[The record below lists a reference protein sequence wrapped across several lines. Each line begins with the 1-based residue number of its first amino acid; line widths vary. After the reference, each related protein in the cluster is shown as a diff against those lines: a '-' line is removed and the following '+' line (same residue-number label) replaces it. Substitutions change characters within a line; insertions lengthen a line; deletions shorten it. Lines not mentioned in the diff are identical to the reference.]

1 MGVASVAF
9 ISRVSAGPIRKSAKG
24 RGAACRSHR
33 QDWLLSAPAIAR
45 IVLKSNLLQL
55 KRLARSVAL
64 VREQAPATGAGA
76 TMTHD
81 LSTRRLGGLP
91 GLFLPSQLLDAD
103 ADCLEIVS
111 CSGP

>member
-64 VREQAPATGAGA
+64 VREQAPATGARA

-91 GLFLPSQLLDAD
+91 G
-103 ADCLEIVS
+103 
-111 CSGP
+111 